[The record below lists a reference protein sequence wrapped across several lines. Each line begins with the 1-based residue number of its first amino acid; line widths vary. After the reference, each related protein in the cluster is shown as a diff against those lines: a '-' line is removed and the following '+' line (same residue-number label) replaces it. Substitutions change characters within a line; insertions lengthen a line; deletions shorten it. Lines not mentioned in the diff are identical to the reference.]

1 MGHGVS
7 ARQVGGGHSFRP
19 TAVDGLP
26 LNGRGILGPIL
37 GGKTTQFWFLPVPR
51 LSSPVAPSVKQA
63 EFQPPSFLP
72 RPDQYSLILQ
82 LPTLQLA

>member
-37 GGKTTQFWFLPVPR
+37 GGKTKPVSNR
-51 LSSPVAPSVKQA
+51 TVVSLSKGFSFPLKSAAPVA
-63 EFQPPSFLP
+63 
-72 RPDQYSLILQ
+72 ILHGMV
-82 LPTLQLA
+82 LTM